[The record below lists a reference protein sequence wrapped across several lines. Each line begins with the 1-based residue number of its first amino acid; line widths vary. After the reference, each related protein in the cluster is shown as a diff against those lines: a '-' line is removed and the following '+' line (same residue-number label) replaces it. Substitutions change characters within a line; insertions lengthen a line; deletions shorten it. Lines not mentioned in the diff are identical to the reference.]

1 MGRTAGRKE
10 QAHREQPNAA
20 PAVATASAP
29 DRRAAPASS
38 GPSPV
43 TSQVPRPAET
53 PAPDDPDAFPYGLT
67 SRLAWAILGAMV
79 VGQMASALNAST
91 MTSSLP
97 VIMREF
103 GITPS
108 QGQWLTTTYTLF
120 LGVMTPLTAFFM
132 TRFRLRPLFCSALG
146 VFALGAA
153 IGALQDNFVV
163 LVLGRV
169 VQACGSGIAI
179 PVVQLV
185 VFRIFPYHRRGEA
198 MGVAMMAVSIA
209 PAVGPVLAGIL
220 TDTLGW
226 RSIFSITGAMAALSI
241 AASFV
246 MLRRVPDDARPCHL
260 DVPSFVLSSV
270 TAIAIVFGLSD
281 MGTFGLAA
289 PQTWGPVLV
298 GVAMGAVFVRRQL
311 HIDEPLLDVRTL
323 RNGPFALAC
332 VAVVLLQGS
341 ILAINALVCLFVQDA
356 QGYSATLSG
365 LTMLPGALA
374 MAVLSPIAGRLLDRN
389 GPRRI
394 VIVGFALMISA
405 SGLLSTLEPDS
416 PLWMP
421 IAFQT
426 LRFSGTACLNQVLTT
441 WGINQLGN
449 AKQGTAVSS
458 TLRMTGAAGVNAAF
472 FSMMDLMTPAMGEAA
487 AITTTFSAMNAL
499 QVTLAVVVLGLF
511 FTRMR
516 KAAARA

>member
-1 MGRTAGRKE
+1 MDASGAGTTHE
-10 QAHREQPNAA
+10 QAD
-20 PAVATASAP
+20 V
-29 DRRAAPASS
+29 
-38 GPSPV
+38 
-43 TSQVPRPAET
+43 
-53 PAPDDPDAFPYGLT
+53 DAFPPGLT
-67 SRLAWAILGAMV
+67 ARLAWAILAAMV

-103 GITPS
+103 AISPS

-132 TRFRLRPLFCSALG
+132 TRFRLRPLFCCALG

-153 IGALQDNFVV
+153 IGALQNSFVV
-163 LVLGRV
+163 LVIGRV
-169 VQACGSGIAI
+169 VQACGSGIVI

-198 MGVAMMAVSIA
+198 MGVAMMAVSVA
-209 PAVGPVLAGIL
+209 PAVGPVLAGVL
-220 TDTLGW
+220 TDTIGW
-226 RSIFSITGAMAALSI
+226 RSIFSITGAMAVLSMATAFI
-241 AASFV
+241 

-281 MGTFGLAA
+281 MGSFGVAA
-289 PQTWGPVLV
+289 PQTWGPVLA
-298 GVAMGAVFVRRQL
+298 GLVAGALFVRRQL
-311 HIDEPLLDVRTL
+311 RLDEPLLDLRTL
-323 RNGPFALAC
+323 RCAPFALAC
-332 VAVVLLQGS
+332 VAVVILQGS

-374 MAVLSPIAGRLLDRN
+374 MAVLSPLVGRVLDHH

-394 VIVGFALMISA
+394 VIVGFALMICA
-405 SGLLSTLEPDS
+405 SGLLSTLEPES

-426 LRFSGTACLNQVLTT
+426 LRFSGSACLNQVLTT
-441 WGINQLGN
+441 WGVNQLGDGG

-458 TLRMTGAAGVNAAF
+458 TMRQTGSAAVNAMF
-472 FSMMDLMTPAMGEAA
+472 FSMMDLMTPALGEAT
-487 AITTTFSAMNAL
+487 AITTTFSVMNAVQAAL
-499 QVTLAVVVLGLF
+499 GIAVLGLF

-516 KAAARA
+516 WVATRA